1 MKRIIVTMLIIVGLP
16 THADIVTKVCQA
28 HIISAMGDK
37 PLEIIHDVPEPVL
50 VSDNGSS
57 FQMVYNDKV
66 AFSGE
71 MTEIE
76 KGIYRSVVDGTI
88 YIKRGETYQFS
99 TDVGDTWAYMNKC
112 KEVK

>member
-1 MKRIIVTMLIIVGLP
+1 MKRIIMIMLIAIGLP
-16 THADIVTKVCQA
+16 AHANVITKVCQA
-28 HIISAMGDK
+28 HIISAIDDES
-37 PLEIIHDVPEPVL
+37 LEIIHDVPEPVL

-76 KGIYRSVVDGTI
+76 KGIYRSVVGDTI
-88 YIKRGETYQFS
+88 FIKRGGTYQFT
-99 TDVGDTWAYMNKC
+99 TDVGGTWAYLNKC
-112 KEVK
+112 EEVK